1 MDRIGDYL
9 AEEGKS
15 KKIKTLIEEL
25 DNGSV
30 SIPRFQREFVWPLEK
45 AAALLDSILKHYPA
59 GSLTLWYSSRDL
71 RSVRQVGGKTLY
83 QTQKPEGGR
92 HYNYVIDG
100 QQRALTLWACLKQV
114 PDVPEEGITSDN
126 DEEKSKSKKN
136 EKHDFGKIYVD
147 LSADPKTDPVV
158 FVDKEGG
165 ENLIS
170 VGELYHMESK
180 GKRDKRLNDS
190 QSDKVDFYKNRLRE
204 YSFPVSQINAD
215 ASGHIVIEV
224 FIRMNTKGV
233 QLGMFEIMVAIT
245 YDAEKGFNLSDE
257 YKKFQKELKK
267 CHYDKLPKDLVL
279 RVAAMLLKDSY
290 SNKAVYEITRDE
302 FISNWAFVC
311 RSIDS
316 AITLFRGKYGV
327 KYSALL
333 PHSVIITTLFAY
345 FYGKKEE
352 LGKKNS
358 KLSAQ
363 QNKDLEEFFWRAAL
377 SDRYVSSSDRK
388 LEKDKDKMMEILNEK
403 SPQYEKG
410 DDWSVDVKLETIT
423 DNDKGF
429 FSLGSHYIKGIL
441 SIIYADTSPL
451 NFGDGS
457 EIYENNLSLQQAN
470 SKNYHHFFPKDHLK
484 NKGVDYNCVAN
495 HVLNITLATQK
506 DNQIYSNEAPSEYL
520 KDYIRDEVKKLTER
534 LATHLVGD
542 GKGDVLSECGI
553 KEDNYDAFI
562 EKRASLLI
570 EKIKGKINFTEGL
583 DRE

>member
-1 MDRIGDYL
+1 MDKMDDYL

-15 KKIKTLIEEL
+15 KKIRTLIEEL
-25 DNGSV
+25 DNGSI
-30 SIPRFQREFVWPLEK
+30 SIPRFQREFVWSLEK

-59 GSLTLWYSSRDL
+59 GSLTLWYASRDL
-71 RSVRQVGGKTLY
+71 RSVRKVGGKTLH
-83 QTQKPEGGR
+83 QTKKPEGGR
-92 HYNYVIDG
+92 FYNYVIDG
-100 QQRALTLWACLKQV
+100 QQRVLTLWACLKQV
-114 PDVPEEGITSDN
+114 PDVSGEDITSDN
-126 DEEKSKSKKN
+126 DEEKSRSKKN

-147 LSADPKTDPVV
+147 LSADPKTESVV

-165 ENLIS
+165 KNLIS
-170 VGELYHMESK
+170 VGELYRMESK
-180 GKRDKRLNDS
+180 GKRDKKLNDS
-190 QSDKVDFYKNRLRE
+190 QIDKVDFYKSRLRE
-204 YSFPVSQINAD
+204 YSFPISQINAA

-224 FIRMNTKGV
+224 FIRMNTQGE

-245 YDAEKGFNLSDE
+245 YDAKKGFNLADE

-290 SNKAVYEITRDE
+290 SNKAVYDIKRNE
-302 FISNWAFVC
+302 FISNWDLIC

-333 PHSVIITTLFAY
+333 PHSVIITTLFSY

-352 LGKKNS
+352 CGEKNRE
-358 KLSAQ
+358 LSDQ
-363 QNKDLEEFFWRAAL
+363 QHEDLEEFFWRAAL
-377 SDRYVSSSDRK
+377 SDRYASSSDRK
-388 LEKDKDKMMEILNEK
+388 LEKDKDKMMEILKGK
-403 SPQYEKG
+403 SPQYES
-410 DDWSVDVKLETIT
+410 DDWSVDVKLDTIT

-429 FSLGSHYIKGIL
+429 FSLSSHYIKGIL

-484 NKGVDYNCVAN
+484 NKGVEHKYVAN

-506 DNQIYSNEAPSEYL
+506 DNQIYANKAPREYL
-520 KDYIRDEVKKLTER
+520 KDYIRDDVKKLTER
-534 LATHLVGD
+534 LATHLIGD
-542 GKGDVLSECGI
+542 GKGDVLSEWGI

-583 DRE
+583 DKE